1 MAAPHHSKKHKKK
14 KKVDREPEP
23 DPVLTGRLLTAALI
37 LSGMVIFPWPVDAI
51 ASKYRPD
58 EPEKIAMNAW
68 APGKTVPMQI
78 TLITSDFDR
87 LGCVMDKEV
96 GGAHCEYKTESETWA
111 QSGTAA
117 DDNKKN
123 IIQPYSLSPTNQL
136 VLVGGLWAQPDVN
149 RRLHDEPWQAIS
161 EKKLQRFIAECQ
173 VRLVEQQNQV
183 TIRWAKDQ
191 AWGKQGPAWVGI
203 AESCKII
210 DG

>member
-1 MAAPHHSKKHKKK
+1 MAASKSSSRKSRKTARR
-14 KKVDREPEP
+14 DEPEP
-23 DPVLTGRLLTAALI
+23 VLAGRLLTAAVL
-37 LSGMVIFPWPVDAI
+37 LAAMVVFPWPVDAI
-51 ASKYRPD
+51 AAKYRPD
-58 EPEKIAMNAW
+58 EPEKIEMSAW

-78 TLITSDFDR
+78 TLITADFDR
-87 LGCVMDKEV
+87 LGCAMDKEI
-96 GGAHCEYKTESETWA
+96 GGAHCEYKTESEAWSQTGA
-111 QSGTAA
+111 QP

-136 VLVGGLWAQPDVN
+136 VLVGGLWSQPEVN
-149 RRLHDEPWQAIS
+149 RRMHDEPYQAIP

-173 VRLVEQQNQV
+173 VHLFEQENQV
-183 TIRWAKDQ
+183 SIRWAKDQ